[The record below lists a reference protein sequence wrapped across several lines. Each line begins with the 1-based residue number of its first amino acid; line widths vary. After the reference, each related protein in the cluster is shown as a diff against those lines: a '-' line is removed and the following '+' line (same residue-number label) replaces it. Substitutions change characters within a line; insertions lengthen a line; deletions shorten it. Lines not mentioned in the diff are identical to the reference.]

1 MGKDSEITLT
11 VKRAFRVKRIKAG
24 CMGCKKQV

>member
-11 VKRAFRVKRIKAG
+11 VTEVGVKELKLDAWVAQ
-24 CMGCKKQV
+24 KQV